1 MKKLFL
7 FMAFLLGMNM
17 TVGAQTASDSY
28 LDMAN
33 YATMD
38 DAWDNTLITQITNL
52 YAYTADTQN
61 NKAWVSMSVF
71 GAYMTSSSRI
81 STTNGGRQNWI
92 VLNNQSGDKT
102 RTFAQGWDG
111 DVIGFKG
118 SSTYFGTKDPA
129 SFGPWSYSSATSRH
143 TITFYVTN
151 VDQVKFKLYPGSYIV
166 YNNRTNP
173 SIMTIH
179 ECDESLNEIVQVYNE
194 SHKKNGSTPVN
205 YAKTGLDLNKIY
217 KVVCSTINGGFL
229 EIAFRTI
236 LNNTKIVTDKTQ
248 LDFTSPILTPQ
259 TKTVN
264 VKGIDLQGPI
274 SATIVDDNENEVTD
288 GIFTVFPSTISNE
301 NFPTDGVDV
310 NVTFTP
316 GEEEGSYTGYYLKLS
331 TQYATDVT
339 IPLTGEATN
348 NTAIVANPTS
358 LTITTTVGTPKT
370 ETINVK
376 GIELHG
382 DITATITGEN
392 GDLFSVT
399 PTISMSDASA
409 EDGVDVEITFDP
421 DETGSAF
428 TGTLTLSTPY
438 AKQNVEIELKG
449 KASSESFPVT
459 ITSAGLSTLYLDFP
473 VEIPYDN
480 LDLLGVYYI
489 HEKSGSELRA
499 TRLNKN
505 IPANTGVIVQG
516 NSGTY
521 NFIRIKTADDLPRGN
536 SLLSGCLEDTPAS
549 EITGG
554 TVYTLG
560 RGKESYINFFKYT
573 GTKPLQANKAYY
585 LLPSGNSAKALTL
598 SFDDAESEVTGINTV
613 GAKAENGA
621 WYSIQGVQLQG
632 KPATKG
638 IYIHNG
644 KAVIVK

>member
-38 DAWDNTLITQITNL
+38 DAWDKTKITLISNL
-52 YAYTADTQN
+52 YAYTADTDN
-61 NKAWVSMSVF
+61 NSAWVSLTAY
-71 GAYMTSSSRI
+71 GAYMTSISR
-81 STTNGGRQNWI
+81 NFEGANQKWI
-92 VLNNQSGDKT
+92 T
-102 RTFAQGWDG
+102 RKDATQYRTDAVGAWESDA
-111 DVIGFKG
+111 IGFKG
-118 SSTYFGTKDPA
+118 SSAYFEGKTPATYGQYKSNSTA
-129 SFGPWSYSSATSRH
+129 STSNSL
-143 TITFYVTN
+143 IFYVKN
-151 VDQVKFKLYPGSYIV
+151 VDQVKFKIYTGKHIKGLSMAIYES
-166 YNNRTNP
+166 
-173 SIMTIH
+173 
-179 ECDESLNEIVQVYNE
+179 DESLTQGTQVYNQSYSSE
-194 SHKKNGSTPVN
+194 KIDPVN
-205 YAKTGLDLNKIY
+205 FAKSGLDLDKIY
-217 KVVCSTINGGFL
+217 KVVCSTINGGFM

-236 LNNTKIVTDKTQ
+236 LNSTEIVTDKTQ

-274 SATIVDDNENEVTD
+274 SATIVDENENEVTN
-288 GIFTVFPSTISNE
+288 GIFTVSPSTISNE

-316 GEEEGSYTGYYLKLS
+316 GEEVGSYTGYYLKLS

-409 EDGVDVEITFDP
+409 EDGVNVEITFDP

-438 AKQNVEIELKG
+438 AKLDVEIELKG
-449 KASSESFPVT
+449 EASSESFPVT

-489 HEKSGSELRA
+489 HEKNGSELRA

-521 NFIRIKTADDLPRGN
+521 NFIRIKTADDLPRGT
-536 SLLSGCLEDTPAS
+536 SLLSGCLKDTPAS

-598 SFDDAESEVTGINTV
+598 TFDDAESEVTGINTV

>member
-38 DAWDNTLITQITNL
+38 DAWD
-52 YAYTADTQN
+52 
-61 NKAWVSMSVF
+61 K
-71 GAYMTSSSRI
+71 
-81 STTNGGRQNWI
+81 
-92 VLNNQSGDKT
+92 
-102 RTFAQGWDG
+102 
-111 DVIGFKG
+111 
-118 SSTYFGTKDPA
+118 
-129 SFGPWSYSSATSRH
+129 
-143 TITFYVTN
+143 
-151 VDQVKFKLYPGSYIV
+151 
-166 YNNRTNP
+166 
-173 SIMTIH
+173 
-179 ECDESLNEIVQVYNE
+179 
-194 SHKKNGSTPVN
+194 
-205 YAKTGLDLNKIY
+205 
-217 KVVCSTINGGFL
+217 
-229 EIAFRTI
+229 
-236 LNNTKIVTDKTQ
+236 TKI
-248 LDFTSPILTPQ
+248 
-259 TKTVN
+259 
-264 VKGIDLQGPI
+264 
-274 SATIVDDNENEVTD
+274 
-288 GIFTVFPSTISNE
+288 
-301 NFPTDGVDV
+301 
-310 NVTFTP
+310 
-316 GEEEGSYTGYYLKLS
+316 
-331 TQYATDVT
+331 
-339 IPLTGEATN
+339 
-348 NTAIVANPTS
+348 
-358 LTITTTVGTPKT
+358 
-370 ETINVK
+370 
-376 GIELHG
+376 
-382 DITATITGEN
+382 
-392 GDLFSVT
+392 
-399 PTISMSDASA
+399 
-409 EDGVDVEITFDP
+409 
-421 DETGSAF
+421 
-428 TGTLTLSTPY
+428 TLTLSTPY

-449 KASSESFPVT
+449 EASSESFPVT

-521 NFIRIKTADDLPRGN
+521 NFIRIKTADDLPRGT
-536 SLLSGCLEDTPAS
+536 SLLSGCLKDTPAS

-598 SFDDAESEVTGINTV
+598 TFDDAESEVTGINTV

>member
-28 LDMAN
+28 LDMRN
-33 YATMD
+33 YASID
-38 DAWDNTLITQITNL
+38 EAWDNSSITSFTKL
-52 YAYTADTQN
+52 YYYTPADN
-61 NKAWVSMSVF
+61 NQAWVSMQMY
-71 GAYMTSSSRI
+71 GAFLTSSQIGIAGRNQEWI
-81 STTNGGRQNWI
+81 DIPTGGDNKRYGDY
-92 VLNNQSGDKT
+92 SGVWNPVSPWFQGKSNYYGNKT
-102 RTFAQGWDG
+102 AKSFGRVDG
-111 DVIGFKG
+111 
-118 SSTYFGTKDPA
+118 STYFTTKYTI
-129 SFGPWSYSSATSRH
+129 SF
-143 TITFYVTN
+143 FVTT
-151 VDQVKFKLYPGSYIV
+151 VDQVKLFLNGGQNVSSSYPASLTIYEW
-166 YNNRTNP
+166 NP
-173 SIMTIH
+173 TTKKTVGNAVFNQVFYTQNATTTITSS
-179 ECDESLNEIVQVYNE
+179 E
-194 SHKKNGSTPVN
+194 
-205 YAKTGLDLNKIY
+205 LDLQKVY
-217 KVVCSTINGGFL
+217 KVECSTYRSALL
-229 EIAFRTI
+229 EIAFRTPI
-236 LNNTKIVTDKTQ
+236 LAKIITNETS
-248 LDFTSPILTPQ
+248 LDFSTTILSSQ
-259 TKTVN
+259 TKTFNVN
-264 VKGIDLQGPI
+264 GTDLQGLI
-274 SATIVDDNENEVTD
+274 SATIVDENENEVTD
-288 GIFTVFPSTISNE
+288 GIFTVSPATISNE
-301 NFPTDGVDV
+301 NLPAEGVDV
-310 NVTFTP
+310 EVTFTP
-316 GEEEGSYTGYYLKLS
+316 GSEEGTHTGYYLKLS
-331 TQYATDVT
+331 TQSATDVM

-348 NTAIVANPTS
+348 NTAIVANPAS
-358 LTITTTVGTPKT
+358 LTIATTVGTPKAGI
-370 ETINVK
+370 INVK

-382 DITATITGEN
+382 NITATITGEN

-421 DETGSAF
+421 DETGNAF

-449 KASSESFPVT
+449 EASSEYFPVT

-521 NFIRIKTADDLPRGN
+521 NFIRIKTADDLPRGT

-621 WYSIQGVQLQG
+621 WYSIQGIQLQG